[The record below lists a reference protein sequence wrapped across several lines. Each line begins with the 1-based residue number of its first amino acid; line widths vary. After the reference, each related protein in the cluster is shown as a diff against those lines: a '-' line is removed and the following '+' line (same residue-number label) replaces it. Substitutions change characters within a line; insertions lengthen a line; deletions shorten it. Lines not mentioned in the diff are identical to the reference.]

1 MLLQEVVADIVNGF
15 TRNDIVMKFAN
26 KQYEYQKKALGER
39 QATEYIKMAYL
50 ILAEDRIK
58 EQDMMRDQLYGQY
71 MMLYNDMVMNGNT
84 FGAKGILDSMA
95 KIFLNDERKIDLSV
109 SGDQPITINFGFN
122 KKDGD

>member
-1 MLLQEVVADIVNGF
+1 
-15 TRNDIVMKFAN
+15 MKFAN
-26 KQYEYQKKALGER
+26 KQYKYQKKALGER

-84 FGAKGILDSMA
+84 FGAKGVLDSMA